1 MTKSHPT
8 GIDAYKPNEIAVLV
22 RRIGSDKARLPILVK
37 FTLSVLAG
45 LFIGLGALSFTVVMT
60 GADPAFG
67 PARLLGGVVF
77 SLGLILVVI
86 AGAELF
92 TGNVLMVLA
101 AVDRLVSLRELLS
114 SWVVVYAGN
123 FVGAFGLAVAVALS
137 GILDGPSGLVATSI
151 AASKLSIGWLEA
163 FVLGALC
170 NMLVCLA
177 VWLSLSAHAVAG
189 KILAIVWPI
198 SCFVLLGLE
207 HSIANMYLIPQGFF
221 AGAPTDVIGFARN
234 LVFVTLGNIVGGA
247 GGVALAYRLAFG
259 PPDRQS
265 ENGKP

>member
-60 GADPAFG
+60 GVDSAFG

-137 GILDGPSGLVATSI
+137 GILDGPSG
-151 AASKLSIGWLEA
+151 
-163 FVLGALC
+163 
-170 NMLVCLA
+170 
-177 VWLSLSAHAVAG
+177 
-189 KILAIVWPI
+189 
-198 SCFVLLGLE
+198 
-207 HSIANMYLIPQGFF
+207 
-221 AGAPTDVIGFARN
+221 
-234 LVFVTLGNIVGGA
+234 
-247 GGVALAYRLAFG
+247 
-259 PPDRQS
+259 
-265 ENGKP
+265 